1 MSLSRILPEFGA
13 RPGQNSITLT
23 DVSLEDQKL
32 ASYEA
37 GYQAGWDDSA
47 RANSDAGNQV
57 SADFAQNMGDLS
69 MTFSEAYAALLAD
82 VKPLLTQIVDA
93 VLPAMARETLAPRIL
108 ELIEAEM
115 DTGTGRDVTLFAAS
129 EDCAFLRPLI
139 NGLDQTMSVE
149 LQSDSTLVAG
159 QVRLSFGSAQEQEL
173 DTAAL
178 IAGIQTAL
186 HGFFDTQDTAEGE
199 ASSGNALDLD
209 DMKETA

>member
-13 RPGQNSITLT
+13 RSAKNSITLT

-47 RANSDAGNQV
+47 KANSEAGNQV
-57 SADFAQNMGDLS
+57 AADFAQNMSDLS
-69 MTFSEAYAALLAD
+69 LTYHEAYAALLAD
-82 VKPLLTQIVDA
+82 VKPLLTQIVNA
-93 VLPAMARETLAPRIL
+93 VLPAMARDTLGPRIL
-108 ELIEAEM
+108 ELIEADM
-115 DTGTGRDVTLFAAS
+115 GGDTRRTVTLFAAQD
-129 EDCAFLRPLI
+129 DCAFLRPLI
-139 NGLDQTMSVE
+139 DGLDDSLEVV
-149 LQSDSTLVAG
+149 LQSDPTLVAG
-159 QVRLSFGSAQEQEL
+159 QVRLSFGNEQEQEL

-186 HGFFDTQDTAEGE
+186 QGFFETQPGAQTGAGSDQ
-199 ASSGNALDLD
+199 N